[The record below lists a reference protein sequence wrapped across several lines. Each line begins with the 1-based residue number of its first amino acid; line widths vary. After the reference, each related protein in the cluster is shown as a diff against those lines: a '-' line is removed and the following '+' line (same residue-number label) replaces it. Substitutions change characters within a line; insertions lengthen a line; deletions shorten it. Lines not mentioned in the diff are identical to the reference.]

1 MAKALKR
8 LARKN
13 SFLYSLYNIPRL
25 AKGYYPIFLDYPVRP
40 LPRYGYGKPPHPEL
54 YAMFS
59 ADRAQYRD
67 LLAQF
72 LRFE

>member
-13 SFLYSLYNIPRL
+13 GFLYALYNIPRL

-40 LPRYGYGKPPHPEL
+40 VPRYGYGKPPHPEL

-59 ADRAQYRD
+59 TESAPPDGPA
-67 LLAQF
+67 
-72 LRFE
+72 